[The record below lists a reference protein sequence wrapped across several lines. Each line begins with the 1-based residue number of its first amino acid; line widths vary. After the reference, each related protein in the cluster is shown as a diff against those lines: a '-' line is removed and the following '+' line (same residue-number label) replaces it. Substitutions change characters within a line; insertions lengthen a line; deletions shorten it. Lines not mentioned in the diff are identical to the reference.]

1 MYNRSHGRRRPPIV
15 PQNYSGNA
23 FYRIPYEEKPPAD
36 AEFHEVPP
44 CETERERQERCESSP
59 PCECEC
65 ECERECECKSGHA
78 PILQPIHSQ
87 KPSLPFLGGKLFPHG
102 IGNEEL
108 LILALILITAG
119 NEDCSDLLLCLI
131 LLLFC

>member
-23 FYRIPYEEKPPAD
+23 FYRIPYEEKPPTE
-36 AEFHEVPP
+36 AECREIPDPPPVP
-44 CETERERQERCESSP
+44 CEPERECP
-59 PCECEC
+59 VCDGKPCEC
-65 ECERECECKSGHA
+65 ECEREKERP
-78 PILQPIHSQ
+78 PILPPLHSQ

-108 LILALILITAG
+108 LILALILITSG
-119 NEDCSDLLLCLI
+119 NEDCTDLLLCLV

>member
-1 MYNRSHGRRRPPIV
+1 MYNRSHGRRRPPTI

-23 FYRIPYEEKPPAD
+23 FYRIPYEEKPPT
-36 AEFHEVPP
+36 
-44 CETERERQERCESSP
+44 ETECRELP
-59 PCECEC
+59 PEPEPCVSECEC
-65 ECERECECKSGHA
+65 PSQDECSDECKCKITEPPHEA
-78 PILQPIHSQ
+78 R
-87 KPSLPFLGGKLFPHG
+87 PSLPFLGGKLFPHG

-119 NEDCSDLLLCLI
+119 NEDCTDLLLCLV

>member
-1 MYNRSHGRRRPPIV
+1 MYNRSHGRRRPPTV

-23 FYRIPYEEKPPAD
+23 FYRVPYEEKVPSE
-36 AEFHEVPP
+36 AECPETPKEP
-44 CETERERQERCESSP
+44 CTFECDPS
-59 PCECEC
+59 ECEC
-65 ECERECECKSGHA
+65 EKDKVPQILKPQSKDLL
-78 PILQPIHSQ
+78 PI
-87 KPSLPFLGGKLFPHG
+87 LGGKLFPHG

-119 NEDCSDLLLCLI
+119 NEECTDLLLCLV